1 MNAVTIIHPRLQH
14 LGMTTANIDAMLD
27 WYRNVLGMS
36 LIHRTS
42 SATGDHMGGP
52 VLKAAWL
59 TNDETNHRLAFV
71 ELPGLERDADRA
83 HHSRLQHF
91 AFEYRSLDD
100 LLGTYVRLKKEGI
113 TPILCTDAGAQTA
126 LYYEDPDRNSV
137 ELNVDNYGDS
147 WTSGEHLRNSP
158 EFAKNPMGTYIDPDK
173 MVAAREAGASPWELH
188 QRTWAGEF
196 APRETLRS
204 SGPSLRR

>member
-1 MNAVTIIHPRLQH
+1 MIIR
-14 LGMTTANIDAMLD
+14 GA
-27 WYRNVLGMS
+27 S
-36 LIHRTS
+36 F
-42 SATGDHMGGP
+42 
-52 VLKAAWL
+52 LKRRV

-71 ELPGLERDADRA
+71 ELPGLEAYANRGR
-83 HHSRLQHF
+83 HPRLQHF

-100 LLGTYVRLKKEGI
+100 LLGTYVRLKKQGI
-113 TPILCTDAGAQTA
+113 MPVLCTDAGAQTA

-196 APRETLRS
+196 APVKPYDPRVL
-204 SGPSLRR
+204 L